1 MAGAIALIIA
11 MIAIPVGVL
20 MTGAVASAILGE
32 VLRRDG
38 LVRHEGS
45 ELLELDD

>member
-20 MTGAVASAILGE
+20 MTGAAASAILGE

-38 LVRHEGS
+38 VARHEGS
-45 ELLELDD
+45 ELLDLDD